1 MNNELKLKETDDG
14 ELFFN
19 IPDDVLERLG
29 WEEGDEIKFV
39 ERDSGFLIKKV
50 KYETIELD
58 FNEDELFK
66 YMQHA
71 HEQGLSFN
79 EWIEEV
85 MSEFINQQ
93 KS

>member
-1 MNNELKLKETDDG
+1 MNELKLKETDDG

-29 WEEGDEIKFV
+29 WEEGDEIKFI

-66 YMQHA
+66 YMRHA
-71 HEQGLSFN
+71 HKQGLSFN
-79 EWIEEV
+79 EWVEEV
-85 MSEFINQQ
+85 MSEFINQH